1 MGCLARMPAWIA
13 IACAAMM
20 PVVTHAQTANIGN
33 FVWSDSNRNG
43 IQDAGEPGLADVTVQ
58 LWNGAMTSL
67 LASTTTNA
75 NGNYTLVGP
84 TSTALRVRALLPSAS
99 LRYSPKDRGANDLVD
114 SDINDAVAPVGFTD
128 AFTLASNVIS
138 ITSIDVGMM
147 TPQQAGLGNFVWED
161 LDRDGIQDAGEP
173 GVAGI
178 AVQLWNQDMNML
190 LDATTTN
197 AQGNYQV
204 VTPEPGNYRVRVVL
218 PLGYLLS
225 PKDIGGNDLVDSD
238 FNTTTPLAFTD
249 ILSIASNVIA
259 VTSIDAGIQSPTV
272 FGDGFE

>member
-1 MGCLARMPAWIA
+1 MPAWIA